1 MYRAMILC
9 FNYYVLL
16 FLRFVLRFV
25 VVCSAKLSLF
35 VAVVKPLG
43 PLYTVVLID
52 ISQWLRASFFSL
64 WSGFCSGAG
73 FFGGRPGWPAVGL
86 AGDPGGPGPWSAG
99 SPWFGSWSA
108 GLVGPVPGPVGGLS
122 VAVII
127 MVWRSWG
134 LAGVPGSWVGG
145 PGRSVR
151 ILVLAPGILV
161 GRPGAARPG
170 FAGIAGSPGRS
181 GHLPIPFIIGC

>member
-1 MYRAMILC
+1 M
-9 FNYYVLL
+9 
-16 FLRFVLRFV
+16 
-25 VVCSAKLSLF
+25 
-35 VAVVKPLG
+35 G
-43 PLYTVVLID
+43 P
-52 ISQWLRASFFSL
+52 AFS
-64 WSGFCSGAG
+64 
-73 FFGGRPGWPAVGL
+73 AVGL

-161 GRPGAARPG
+161 GRPVAARPG
-170 FAGIAGSPGRS
+170 FAGIAGSTWRS
-181 GHLPIPFIIGC
+181 GHLPIPFKNWVLISRRNFGNLIFLKKSICRSIGGNGQSFQEGILEIDSSEIVPITAGR